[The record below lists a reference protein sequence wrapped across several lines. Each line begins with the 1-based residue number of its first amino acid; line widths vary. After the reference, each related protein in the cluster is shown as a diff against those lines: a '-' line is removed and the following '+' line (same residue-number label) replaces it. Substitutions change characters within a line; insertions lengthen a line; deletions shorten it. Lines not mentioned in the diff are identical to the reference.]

1 MIAIAFLPLFIGFA
15 SAAAYSSYDG
25 ISATNIALKSAPIDL
40 TANVNVTGYGQCS
53 PQGLLGSGLDPPGV
67 SNMTISAAGGNSIVM
82 DQSNR
87 TLIQH
92 ITDSEGRGIPL
103 STVSTAGSF
112 AFHFT
117 VSNYMP
123 GEWFQITLVF
133 QGVSSEVKL
142 GYPSFFYALSPE
154 SVTNLSLRTDPQYGL
169 NYMDTSADYF
179 TTQGLNVEGMNYAYM
194 MGPYSHHF
202 LPNGYLKFFEGEYFT
217 NTTLTPG
224 TFSSN
229 PQTGA
234 PDAAG
239 FCLDFGLSSWSS
251 LAPSPLSLTIYV
263 PVI

>member
-15 SAAAYSSYDG
+15 SAAAYSSFDG
-25 ISATNIALKSAPIDL
+25 VSATNLGLKSAPIDL
-40 TANVNVTGYGQCS
+40 TANVNVTGYGQSS
-53 PQGLLGSGLDPPGV
+53 PQGVTEDGFDTPVTSL
-67 SNMTISAAGGNSIVM
+67 TISAMGGNTVVM
-82 DQSNR
+82 DRSNQ

-92 ITDSEGRGIPL
+92 LTDSEGRGIPL

-112 AFHFT
+112 ALHFT

-133 QGVSSEVKL
+133 QDVSAAVNL
-142 GYPSFFYALSPE
+142 GDPALFNTLSPG
-154 SVTNLSLRTDPQYGL
+154 SVTNLSLKTDPQNGL

-179 TTQGLNVEGMNYAYM
+179 TTQGLSVEGMNYAYL
-194 MGPYSHHF
+194 MGPYSHNF

-217 NTTLTPG
+217 DTTLTPG
-224 TFSSN
+224 TLSPS

-239 FCLDFGLSSWSS
+239 FCFDFGLSSWSS
-251 LAPSPLSLTIYV
+251 LSPSPLSLTVYV
-263 PVI
+263 PVS